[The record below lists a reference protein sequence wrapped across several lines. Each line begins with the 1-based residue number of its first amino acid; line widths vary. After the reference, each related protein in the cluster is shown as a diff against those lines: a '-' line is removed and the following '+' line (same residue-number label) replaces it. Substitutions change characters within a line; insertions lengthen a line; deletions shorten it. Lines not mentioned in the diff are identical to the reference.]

1 MKGII
6 AIWVILLL
14 ATGSIYGQDE
24 DVIELKEVVVTG
36 SRLPLEPKETGRNIS
51 VLKSDVIANLPIKSV
66 DELLRYIPGV
76 EAQSRNAFGTQSDII
91 IRGSTFQQV
100 LVLIDGMR
108 LNDPLTGHFSGYVPI
123 SPAEIDRIEILR
135 GPATSMFGAD
145 AVGGVVH
152 IITKTFSRQSSK
164 EDAANI
170 DITAGEN
177 GLLTTQIGGYIDR
190 DKFEIGLG
198 AISSTSEGHELPSGQ
213 MADFKIQTFSASA
226 GYKFNDKWK
235 LLGRAGYDFRDFN
248 AQYFYTRSPFDESRE
263 TVSKLWGQ
271 LKLRNDQNES
281 VTDIDLAFKRT
292 DDVFVFNPN
301 FPSTNEHTTGYTNFQ
316 VNRYQKLNEA
326 FGMAYGIQADQRDIV
341 STDRGDHND
350 LHIGAYGIVNYGGQH
365 VNVNGSLRMDYDENY
380 DIEFVPQ
387 LNASYVSGKWVL
399 RSALGRTI
407 RAADYTERYIST
419 NISGPLTPGRNLGNP
434 DLIAESAWSFE
445 AGVDYFPTNGLK
457 IISTIFLR
465 KSSNLIDFVIANET
479 EITNNENLEAG
490 EDYFWAKNIAD
501 VTTGGFELEGWY
513 QKRLN
518 HHSNLNFSVGYT
530 FLNTNNSSGDV
541 SKYISNHAR
550 HLLSSNAVLIS
561 GKWEVSIN
569 GLYKVRDDDS
579 AEAIG
584 SILKPNYTVWN
595 ARIGFLLI
603 PSISV
608 NLEVHNIFNE
618 QYSDILG
625 AKMPDRWVMGG
636 ISWNL
641 QNPAK

>member
-1 MKGII
+1 
-6 AIWVILLL
+6 
-14 ATGSIYGQDE
+14 
-24 DVIELKEVVVTG
+24 
-36 SRLPLEPKETGRNIS
+36 
-51 VLKSDVIANLPIKSV
+51 
-66 DELLRYIPGV
+66 
-76 EAQSRNAFGTQSDII
+76 
-91 IRGSTFQQV
+91 
-100 LVLIDGMR
+100 
-108 LNDPLTGHFSGYVPI
+108 
-123 SPAEIDRIEILR
+123 
-135 GPATSMFGAD
+135 
-145 AVGGVVH
+145 
-152 IITKTFSRQSSK
+152 
-164 EDAANI
+164 
-170 DITAGEN
+170 
-177 GLLTTQIGGYIDR
+177 
-190 DKFEIGLG
+190 
-198 AISSTSEGHELPSGQ
+198 
-213 MADFKIQTFSASA
+213 
-226 GYKFNDKWK
+226 
-235 LLGRAGYDFRDFN
+235 
-248 AQYFYTRSPFDESRE
+248 
-263 TVSKLWGQ
+263 
-271 LKLRNDQNES
+271 
-281 VTDIDLAFKRT
+281 
-292 DDVFVFNPN
+292 
-301 FPSTNEHTTGYTNFQ
+301 
-316 VNRYQKLNEA
+316 
-326 FGMAYGIQADQRDIV
+326 
-341 STDRGDHND
+341 
-350 LHIGAYGIVNYGGQH
+350 
-365 VNVNGSLRMDYDENY
+365 
-380 DIEFVPQ
+380 
-387 LNASYVSGKWVL
+387 
-399 RSALGRTI
+399 
-407 RAADYTERYIST
+407 
-419 NISGPLTPGRNLGNP
+419 LTPGRNLGNP